1 MKKYFSGVVTG
12 CIIGLILATTTF
24 AFGAD
29 PIKLMVNGRLISFPD
44 APPQIVN
51 GRTMVPAR
59 PLAEALGANV
69 AWDDA
74 NRTVVVT
81 GGVYTDGTPTDLPAV
96 GQPGKAVDE
105 PSSPVNPPQTVPTD
119 MISLRDLH
127 DIHGA
132 VITVGG
138 KSGDMTI
145 ELRTAKITVSSTQLT
160 ELRDKGIILV
170 DVIVTGNVVEQV
182 SIKYI
187 KSQTHI
193 DKRFLEIAQ

>member
-29 PIKLMVNGRLISFPD
+29 PIKLMVNGKLISFPD

-96 GQPGKAVDE
+96 GQPGKAVD
-105 PSSPVNPPQTVPTD
+105 
-119 MISLRDLH
+119 
-127 DIHGA
+127 
-132 VITVGG
+132 
-138 KSGDMTI
+138 
-145 ELRTAKITVSSTQLT
+145 
-160 ELRDKGIILV
+160 
-170 DVIVTGNVVEQV
+170 
-182 SIKYI
+182 
-187 KSQTHI
+187 
-193 DKRFLEIAQ
+193 